1 MGNKLKYTLD
11 TIHVVSDHI
20 KDLINNYT
28 IFLFEGD
35 MGSGK
40 TTLIKQL
47 VKDIGISENVKSP
60 TFSLVN
66 EYIENDLI
74 IFHFDL
80 YRINKENELDSIGFY
95 EYLDSGK
102 LCFIEWPDIA
112 IQNIYKDYVLI
123 KISIT
128 SDSEREIEILKRM
141 GGSNSTSSSG
151 KIIFSIK

>member
-11 TIHVVSDHI
+11 TIHIVYDHI
-20 KDLINNYT
+20 KDLISDYT

-40 TTLIKQL
+40 TTLIKQI

-102 LCFIEWPDIA
+102 LCFIEWPNIA

-128 SDSEREIEILKRM
+128 SDSEREIEILK
-141 GGSNSTSSSG
+141 S
-151 KIIFSIK
+151 

>member
-11 TIHVVSDHI
+11 TIHIVSNHI

-40 TTLIKQL
+40 TTLIKQI

-66 EYIENDLI
+66 EYIENDII

-123 KISIT
+123 KISII
-128 SDSEREIEILKRM
+128 SDSEREIEILKSLR
-141 GGSNSTSSSG
+141 
-151 KIIFSIK
+151 

>member
-40 TTLIKQL
+40 TTLIKQI

-102 LCFIEWPDIA
+102 LCFIEWPNIA

-128 SDSEREIEILKRM
+128 SDSEREIEILK
-141 GGSNSTSSSG
+141 S
-151 KIIFSIK
+151 

>member
-11 TIHVVSDHI
+11 TIHVISNHI

-40 TTLIKQL
+40 TTLIKQI

-80 YRINKENELDSIGFY
+80 YRINNENELDSIGFY

-102 LCFIEWPDIA
+102 LCFIEWPNIA

-123 KISIT
+123 KISVT
-128 SDSEREIEILKRM
+128 SDSEREIEILK
-141 GGSNSTSSSG
+141 S
-151 KIIFSIK
+151 

>member
-11 TIHVVSDHI
+11 TIHIVSDHI
-20 KDLINNYT
+20 KDLVNNYT
-28 IFLFEGD
+28 IFLFEGE

-40 TTLIKQL
+40 TTLIKQI

-66 EYIENDLI
+66 EYIKNDLI

-102 LCFIEWPDIA
+102 LCFIEWPNIA
-112 IQNIYKDYVLI
+112 IQNINKDYVLI
-123 KISIT
+123 KISVT
-128 SDSEREIEILKRM
+128 SDSEREIEILK
-141 GGSNSTSSSG
+141 S
-151 KIIFSIK
+151 

>member
-28 IFLFEGD
+28 IFLFNGD
-35 MGSGK
+35 IGSGK
-40 TTLIKQL
+40 TTLIKQI

-80 YRINKENELDSIGFY
+80 YRINTENELDSIGFY

-128 SDSEREIEILKRM
+128 SDSEREIEILK
-141 GGSNSTSSSG
+141 S
-151 KIIFSIK
+151 

>member
-11 TIHVVSDHI
+11 TIHVISDHI
-20 KDLINNYT
+20 KDLVNNYT

-40 TTLIKQL
+40 TTLIKQI

-80 YRINKENELDSIGFY
+80 YRINKENELDSFGFY

-102 LCFIEWPDIA
+102 LCFIEWPNIA

-123 KISIT
+123 KISVT
-128 SDSEREIEILKRM
+128 SDSEREIEILK
-141 GGSNSTSSSG
+141 S
-151 KIIFSIK
+151 

>member
-40 TTLIKQL
+40 TTLIKQV

-66 EYIENDLI
+66 EYIENNLI

-80 YRINKENELDSIGFY
+80 YRINTENELDSIGFY

-128 SDSEREIEILKRM
+128 SDSEREIEILK
-141 GGSNSTSSSG
+141 S
-151 KIIFSIK
+151 

>member
-80 YRINKENELDSIGFY
+80 YRINTENELDSIGFY

-128 SDSEREIEILKRM
+128 SDSEREIEILK
-141 GGSNSTSSSG
+141 S
-151 KIIFSIK
+151 

>member
-40 TTLIKQL
+40 TTLIKQV

-95 EYLDSGK
+95 EYLNSGK

-128 SDSEREIEILKRM
+128 SDSEREIEILK
-141 GGSNSTSSSG
+141 S
-151 KIIFSIK
+151 

>member
-40 TTLIKQL
+40 TTLIKQV

-102 LCFIEWPDIA
+102 LCFIECGSRCFR
-112 IQNIYKDYVLI
+112 I
-123 KISIT
+123 K
-128 SDSEREIEILKRM
+128 ELFLWEVM
-141 GGSNSTSSSG
+141 GGSLDLRPDVWQLARHPRHGYFASDR
-151 KIIFSIK
+151 

>member
-40 TTLIKQL
+40 TTLIKQI

-102 LCFIEWPDIA
+102 LCFIEWPNIA
-112 IQNIYKDYVLI
+112 IQYIYKDYVLI
-123 KISIT
+123 KISVT
-128 SDSEREIEILKRM
+128 SDSEREIEILK
-141 GGSNSTSSSG
+141 S
-151 KIIFSIK
+151 

>member
-1 MGNKLKYTLD
+1 MGNKSKYTLD
-11 TIHVVSDHI
+11 TIHVVSNHI

-28 IFLFEGD
+28 IFLFEGEL
-35 MGSGK
+35 GSGK
-40 TTLIKQL
+40 TTLIKKIL
-47 VKDIGISENVKSP
+47 KDIGISEHVKSP

-80 YRINKENELDSIGFY
+80 YRVKKENELDNIGFY

-102 LCFIEWPDIA
+102 LCFIEWPMIA
-112 IQNIYKDYVLI
+112 IQNINRDYVLI

-128 SDSEREIEILKRM
+128 GDLEREIEI
-141 GGSNSTSSSG
+141 
-151 KIIFSIK
+151 IKN

>member
-11 TIHVVSDHI
+11 TIHIVSNHI

-40 TTLIKQL
+40 TTLIKQI

-102 LCFIEWPDIA
+102 LCFIEWPNIA
-112 IQNIYKDYVLI
+112 IQKIYKDYVLI
-123 KISIT
+123 KISVT
-128 SDSEREIEILKRM
+128 SDLEREIEILK
-141 GGSNSTSSSG
+141 S
-151 KIIFSIK
+151 

>member
-40 TTLIKQL
+40 TTLIKQV

-102 LCFIEWPDIA
+102 LCFIEWPNIA

-123 KISIT
+123 KISII
-128 SDSEREIEILKRM
+128 SDSEREIEILK
-141 GGSNSTSSSG
+141 S
-151 KIIFSIK
+151 

>member
-40 TTLIKQL
+40 TTLIKQIL
-47 VKDIGISENVKSP
+47 KDVGISENVKSP

-102 LCFIEWPDIA
+102 LCFIEWPNIA

-128 SDSEREIEILKRM
+128 SDSEREIEILK
-141 GGSNSTSSSG
+141 S
-151 KIIFSIK
+151 

>member
-40 TTLIKQL
+40 TTLIKQV

-102 LCFIEWPDIA
+102 LCFIEWPNIA

-123 KISIT
+123 KISVI
-128 SDSEREIEILKRM
+128 SDSEREIEILK
-141 GGSNSTSSSG
+141 S
-151 KIIFSIK
+151 

>member
-20 KDLINNYT
+20 KDLTNNYT

-40 TTLIKQL
+40 TTLIKQI

-80 YRINKENELDSIGFY
+80 YRINKENELVSIGFY

-128 SDSEREIEILKRM
+128 SDSEREIEILK
-141 GGSNSTSSSG
+141 S
-151 KIIFSIK
+151 

>member
-11 TIHVVSDHI
+11 TIHVVSDYI

-40 TTLIKQL
+40 TTLIKQV

-66 EYIENDLI
+66 EYIENDLV

-95 EYLDSGK
+95 EYLNSGK

-128 SDSEREIEILKRM
+128 SDSEREIEILK
-141 GGSNSTSSSG
+141 S
-151 KIIFSIK
+151 

>member
-40 TTLIKQL
+40 TTLIKQV

-123 KISIT
+123 KISII
-128 SDSEREIEILKRM
+128 SDSEREIEILK
-141 GGSNSTSSSG
+141 S
-151 KIIFSIK
+151 

>member
-11 TIHVVSDHI
+11 TIHIVSNHI

-40 TTLIKQL
+40 TTLIKQI

-128 SDSEREIEILKRM
+128 SDSEREIEILK
-141 GGSNSTSSSG
+141 S
-151 KIIFSIK
+151 

>member
-1 MGNKLKYTLD
+1 MGNKLKYTLN
-11 TIHVVSDHI
+11 TIHVISDHI

-40 TTLIKQL
+40 TTLIKQI

-102 LCFIEWPDIA
+102 LCFIEWPNIA

-123 KISIT
+123 KISVT
-128 SDSEREIEILKRM
+128 SDSEREIEILK
-141 GGSNSTSSSG
+141 S
-151 KIIFSIK
+151 

>member
-40 TTLIKQL
+40 TTLIKQI

-128 SDSEREIEILKRM
+128 SDSEREIEILK
-141 GGSNSTSSSG
+141 S
-151 KIIFSIK
+151 

>member
-20 KDLINNYT
+20 KDLVNNYT

-40 TTLIKQL
+40 TTLIKQIL
-47 VKDIGISENVKSP
+47 KDIGISENVKSP

-102 LCFIEWPDIA
+102 LCFIEWPNIA
-112 IQNIYKDYVLI
+112 IQNINKDYVLI
-123 KISIT
+123 KISVT
-128 SDSEREIEILKRM
+128 SDSEREIEILK
-141 GGSNSTSSSG
+141 S
-151 KIIFSIK
+151 

>member
-1 MGNKLKYTLD
+1 MGNKLNYTLD

-66 EYIENDLI
+66 QYIENDLI

-102 LCFIEWPDIA
+102 LCFIEWPNIV
-112 IQNIYKDYVLI
+112 IQNTYKDYVLI
-123 KISIT
+123 KISVI
-128 SDSEREIEILKRM
+128 SDSEREIEILK
-141 GGSNSTSSSG
+141 S
-151 KIIFSIK
+151 

>member
-20 KDLINNYT
+20 KDLVNNYT

-40 TTLIKQL
+40 TTLIKQI

-128 SDSEREIEILKRM
+128 SDSEREIEILK
-141 GGSNSTSSSG
+141 S
-151 KIIFSIK
+151 

>member
-20 KDLINNYT
+20 KDLVNNYT

-40 TTLIKQL
+40 TTLIKQI

-74 IFHFDL
+74 IFYYLL
-80 YRINKENELDSIGFY
+80 YQS
-95 EYLDSGK
+95 
-102 LCFIEWPDIA
+102 CFSRTHVTLKQKNCII
-112 IQNIYKDYVLI
+112 IYKIFYVI
-123 KISIT
+123 GNIMNCI
-128 SDSEREIEILKRM
+128 
-141 GGSNSTSSSG
+141 
-151 KIIFSIK
+151 

>member
-28 IFLFEGD
+28 IFLFNGD

-40 TTLIKQL
+40 TTLIKQI

-80 YRINKENELDSIGFY
+80 YRINTENALDSIGFY

-128 SDSEREIEILKRM
+128 SDSEREIEILK
-141 GGSNSTSSSG
+141 S
-151 KIIFSIK
+151 

>member
-40 TTLIKQL
+40 TTLIKQV

-66 EYIENDLI
+66 KYIENDLI

-102 LCFIEWPDIA
+102 LCFIEWPNIA

-128 SDSEREIEILKRM
+128 SDSEREIDILK
-141 GGSNSTSSSG
+141 S
-151 KIIFSIK
+151 

>member
-1 MGNKLKYTLD
+1 MGNKLNYTLD

-40 TTLIKQL
+40 TTLIKQV

-102 LCFIEWPDIA
+102 LCFIEWPNIA

-128 SDSEREIEILKRM
+128 SDSEREIEILK
-141 GGSNSTSSSG
+141 S
-151 KIIFSIK
+151 

>member
-20 KDLINNYT
+20 KDLVNNYT

-40 TTLIKQL
+40 TTLIKQV

-128 SDSEREIEILKRM
+128 SDSEREIEILK
-141 GGSNSTSSSG
+141 S
-151 KIIFSIK
+151 

>member
-28 IFLFEGD
+28 IFLFNGD

-40 TTLIKQL
+40 TTLIKQI

-80 YRINKENELDSIGFY
+80 YRINTENELDSIGFY
-95 EYLDSGK
+95 EYLNSGK

-128 SDSEREIEILKRM
+128 SDSEREIEILK
-141 GGSNSTSSSG
+141 S
-151 KIIFSIK
+151 

>member
-40 TTLIKQL
+40 TTLIKQI

-95 EYLDSGK
+95 EYIDSGK
-102 LCFIEWPDIA
+102 LCFIEWPNIA

-128 SDSEREIEILKRM
+128 SDSEREIEILK
-141 GGSNSTSSSG
+141 S
-151 KIIFSIK
+151 

>member
-35 MGSGK
+35 IGSGK
-40 TTLIKQL
+40 TTLIKQI

-102 LCFIEWPDIA
+102 LCFIEWPNIA

-128 SDSEREIEILKRM
+128 SDSEREIEILK
-141 GGSNSTSSSG
+141 S
-151 KIIFSIK
+151 